1 MTIKVTEIAADTVF
15 EAIGGE
21 RLEAVYPNN
30 EDPDADNPAT
40 DAPPLDAVT
49 ADDIIKATDDVKA
62 FNGLTDAL
70 TDSILEGSAF
80 RIAFKK
86 PGDTEW
92 TRVLVQAEDLLQY
105 IAVAEMGR
113 RRATLVGYLRGLV
126 DKFVVTTLTA
136 SGK

>member
-1 MTIKVTEIAADTVF
+1 MTIEVTEITADTVF
-15 EAIGGE
+15 EAIGGK

-40 DAPPLDAVT
+40 EAPPLDTVT

-62 FNGLTDAL
+62 FNSLNDAL

-80 RIAFKK
+80 RVAFKK

-92 TRVLVQAEDLLQY
+92 TRVRVQAEVLLQY
-105 IAVAEMGR
+105 IAAAEMDR
-113 RRATLVGYLRGLV
+113 RRVSLMVYLRDLVG
-126 DKFVVTTLTA
+126 KFVATTMTA